1 MDCSKRGEKEGV
13 RKQKEKGGEMYRILR
28 IELRRKAEGDGE
40 KQKERC
46 KKVEGEREKG
56 LEERMME

>member
-1 MDCSKRGEKEGV
+1 
-13 RKQKEKGGEMYRILR
+13 MYRILR

-46 KKVEGEREKG
+46 KEVEEEREKG